1 MKPPRA
7 NAANLNT
14 LMKGIS
20 MPKSDLTTIQFH
32 DATLLVRRGDTPE
45 TTLVA
50 MKPVVEGM
58 GLDWGGQHKKLSSHP
73 VLAQG
78 VSVMEIPSAGGVQ
91 EVTALP
97 LNRIHFWLATIQ
109 PNKIKDDAIRARVI
123 LFQTEAADALFN
135 HFFGAK
141 LADSHE
147 ITAADRNAI
156 GGIVK
161 RCAGVVIREE
171 LANLLPSLIE
181 PMVSAR
187 LAEQNMM
194 IRRGMTA
201 GQIWAQYGLP
211 RLKNGPTWLGN
222 RLSKMG
228 CQVGGNGRAEL
239 GGRLARVYD
248 PDNVAFC
255 MDNGLLHKVRVYCS
269 ERMGQGRLKLVE
281 AAE

>member
-1 MKPPRA
+1 
-7 NAANLNT
+7 
-14 LMKGIS
+14 
-20 MPKSDLTTIQFH
+20 MPKNDLTTIQFH

-58 GLDWGGQHKKLSSHP
+58 GLSWASQFVKLKNHP
-73 VLAQG
+73 VLAKG
-78 VSVMEIPSAGGVQ
+78 VSEFEMPSAGGVQ
-91 EVTALP
+91 VMTALP

-109 PNKIKDDAIRARVI
+109 PNKVSADMRDRVI
-123 LFQTEAADALFN
+123 LFQTDAADALFN

-147 ITAADRNAI
+147 ITAADRSAI

-171 LANLLPSLIE
+171 LANLLPLLIE
-181 PMVSAR
+181 PMVEAR

-201 GQIWAQYGLP
+201 GQIWKQYGLP
-211 RLKNGPTWLGN
+211 PLKNGATWLGN
-222 RLSKMG
+222 RLCKMG
-228 CQVGGNGRAEL
+228 CQINGNGRAEM
-239 GGRLARVYD
+239 GGRLSRVFD
-248 PDNVAFC
+248 PDRADFC
-255 MDNGLLHKVRVYCS
+255 MQNGLLHKTRVYAS
-269 ERMGQGRLKLVE
+269 ERMGQGRLKLVGR
-281 AAE
+281 

>member
-1 MKPPRA
+1 
-7 NAANLNT
+7 
-14 LMKGIS
+14 
-20 MPKSDLTTIQFH
+20 MPKNDLTTIQFH

-58 GLDWGGQHKKLSSHP
+58 KLDWTTQHKKISNHP
-73 VLAQG
+73 VL
-78 VSVMEIPSAGGVQ
+78 SVTMGEFPMVAEDGKVRAM
-91 EVTALP
+91 TALP

-147 ITAADRNAI
+147 ITAADRSAI

-171 LANLLPSLIE
+171 LENLLPLLIE
-181 PMVSAR
+181 PMVEAR

-201 GQIWAQYGLP
+201 GQIWKQYGLP
-211 RLKNGPTWLGN
+211 PLKNGATWLGN
-222 RLSKMG
+222 RLCKMG
-228 CQVGGNGRAEL
+228 CQVNGNGRAEM
-239 GGRLARVYD
+239 GGSLARVFD
-248 PDNVAFC
+248 PDRADFC
-255 MDNGLLHKVRVYCS
+255 MQNGLLHKTRVYAS
-269 ERMGQGRLKLVE
+269 ERMGQGRLKLVGR
-281 AAE
+281 